1 VPGRL
6 ERNVSVLF
14 FSLVRKNMR
23 TQLPTSIL
31 RFLETPRPMLIGGEV
46 VLATFTNQRFW
57 QVFDLK

>member
-1 VPGRL
+1 
-6 ERNVSVLF
+6 
-14 FSLVRKNMR
+14 MR
-23 TQLPTSIL
+23 TQLPTRIL